1 MNKLLGVA
9 ALVALSC
16 VASIGFAEDAKKGDA
31 VPGPLTYKMPGLD
44 GKEVDLATYK
54 GKVVLFVNVASKCG
68 KTPQYKGLEA
78 IYDKYKDKG
87 LVVIGVPANDFG
99 KQEPG
104 TDAEIAEF
112 CTKKYDVSFPMLA
125 KVTTVKGADKV
136 DLYKSLTTKGG
147 EIKWN
152 FTKFLVG
159 RNGEIVARYE
169 PGVEPDTDEVVK
181 AIESELEKK

>member
-1 MNKLLGVA
+1 MNKFLGVA
-9 ALVALSC
+9 ALFALGC
-16 VASIGFAEDAKKGDA
+16 VASIGYAEDKGEK
-31 VPGPLTYKMPGLD
+31 VPGPLTYKMPGID
-44 GKEVDLATYK
+44 GREVDLSTYQ
-54 GKVVLFVNVASKCG
+54 GKVVLFVNVASRCG
-68 KTPQYKGLEA
+68 KTPQYAGLEA
-78 IYDKYKDKG
+78 LHDKYSEKG

-112 CTKKYDVSFPMLA
+112 CTKKYDVSFPLLA
-125 KVTTVKGADKV
+125 KVSTIKGADKV

-147 EIKWN
+147 EVKWN

-159 RNGEIVARYE
+159 RNGEVVARFE
-169 PGVEPDTDEVVK
+169 PGVEPQAEEMVK

>member
-1 MNKLLGVA
+1 MMNKLFAMA
-9 ALVALSC
+9 AFLAVGCL
-16 VASIGFAEDAKKGDA
+16 ASIGFADDKGGT
-31 VPGPLTYKMPGLD
+31 VPGPLSYKMPGID
-44 GKEVDLATYK
+44 GKEVDLSTYK
-54 GKVVLFVNVASKCG
+54 GKVVLFVNVASRCG

-78 IYDKYKDKG
+78 LYEKYKDQG

-99 KQEPG
+99 AQEPG

-112 CTKKYDVSFPMLA
+112 CTKKYNVTFPMLA
-125 KVTTVKGADKV
+125 KVSTVKGANKV
-136 DLYKSLTTKGG
+136 DLYKSLTAKGG

-169 PGVEPDTDEVVK
+169 PGVEPDSADVVK
-181 AIESELEKK
+181 EIEAELAKK

>member
-1 MNKLLGVA
+1 MNKFFSVA
-9 ALVALSC
+9 ALLALGC
-16 VASIGFAEDAKKGDA
+16 VSSICYAEDKKGDA
-31 VPGPLTYKMPGLD
+31 VPGPLTYKMPGID
-44 GKEVDLATYK
+44 GKEVDLATYE

-87 LVVIGVPANDFG
+87 FVVIGVPANDFG

-125 KVTTVKGADKV
+125 KVSTVKGADKV

-169 PGVEPDTDEVVK
+169 PNVEPDADEVVK